1 MFSLSLNLALPF
13 NLSEEER
20 DMIKIEVGKKEGA
33 AVAVVVQYARRR
45 ITATTT
51 RKLAIS
57 LEKRGEA
64 K

>member
-45 ITATTT
+45 ITSTTT